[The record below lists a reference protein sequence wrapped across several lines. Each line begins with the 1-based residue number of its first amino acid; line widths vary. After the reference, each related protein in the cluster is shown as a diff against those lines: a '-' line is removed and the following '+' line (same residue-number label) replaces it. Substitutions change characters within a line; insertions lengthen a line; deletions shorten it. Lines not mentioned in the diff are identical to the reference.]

1 MRKLSYPQP
10 QQPKIIIILGPTASG
25 KSDLAVELAEKFNGE
40 IISADSRQVY
50 KGMDIGTG
58 KITKKEMRGIPHHL
72 LDVVSPKTKF
82 DVARYQ
88 KLAHKK
94 IADILKRGKL
104 PIVCGGTGLYIKAIV
119 ENPRYPDVPPDWKLR
134 KKLEK
139 LSAEK
144 LFSMLKKLDRARTKT
159 IDSKNPRRLI
169 RAIEIAKQI
178 NNPRTERA
186 EQSPHDG
193 RVPPKKDYPKYD
205 ALLIGIKK
213 SPDELK
219 KAIATRLH
227 KRMRQGMAN
236 EVKKLHKQGISW
248 ERLEEL
254 GLEYKYVA
262 LYLQNKMN
270 EKTMLETLKTKIN
283 QYAKRQMTWFKKT
296 PNVNWIREGEEAKK
310 LIQSTLHP
318 HTR

>member
-10 QQPKIIIILGPTASG
+10 RQPKIIIILGHTASG

-40 IISADSRQVY
+40 IISADSRQLY

-178 NNPRTERA
+178 N
-186 EQSPHDG
+186 

-219 KAIATRLH
+219 KAIAIRLH
-227 KRMRQGMAN
+227 KRIQQGMIA
-236 EVKKLHKQGISW
+236 EVEKLHKQGISW
-248 ERLEEL
+248 KRLEEL

-262 LYLQNKMN
+262 LYLQNKMD
-270 EKTMLETLKTKIN
+270 EKTMLETLETKIN